1 MEEIMEETEEV
12 EVVSRKELPGLPLF
26 CYEPYGFEEHIHN
39 FGTGVNR
46 LRTARLAQ
54 PGALKVGDILAT
66 GDRVLSAPREGGNG
80 SVLIH
85 LTGGYEGHWMGVP
98 ARIPI
103 ALLTK
108 EDRAPK
114 AVWKLDAD
122 WRKKT

>member
-1 MEEIMEETEEV
+1 MGE
-12 EVVSRKELPGLPLF
+12 KELPGLPLF
-26 CYEPYGFEEHIHN
+26 CHVPYGFEGHVRN
-39 FGTGVNR
+39 FGTGINR

-66 GDRVLSAPREGGNG
+66 GDRVLSDPREGGNG

-85 LTGGYEGHWMGVP
+85 LTGGADGHWMGVP

-108 EDRAPK
+108 GDRAPK
-114 AVWKLDAD
+114 AVWELEAD